1 MAPIGE
7 KIKSYRLLKNMT
19 QKKLSE
25 LTGIHEVT
33 IRQYEAN
40 KYSPKMINLEK
51 IATALDVSPSDLIWI
66 TEDSNLYQILKLVPS
81 ASFDTD
87 NKRVKLFN
95 ANELHNYF
103 LLNEK
108 GRQKA
113 LSYIEDL
120 VKLPEYTED
129 MPSET
134 TE

>member
-51 IATALDVSPSDLIWI
+51 IATALDVSPSDLIEI

>member
-51 IATALDVSPSDLIWI
+51 IATALDVSPSDLIGI

>member
-51 IATALDVSPSDLIWI
+51 IATALDVSPSDLIGI
-66 TEDSNLYQILKLVPS
+66 TEDSNLYPILKLVPS

>member
-51 IATALDVSPSDLIWI
+51 IATALDVSPSDLIGI

-87 NKRVKLFN
+87 NKRVRLFN

>member
-7 KIKSYRLLKNMT
+7 KIKLYRQLKNMT

-51 IATALDVSPSDLIWI
+51 IATALDVSPSDLIGI
-66 TEDSNLYQILKLVPS
+66 TEDSNLYQLLKKVPS

-129 MPSET
+129 MPPE
-134 TE
+134 E

>member
-1 MAPIGE
+1 
-7 KIKSYRLLKNMT
+7 
-19 QKKLSE
+19 
-25 LTGIHEVT
+25 
-33 IRQYEAN
+33 
-40 KYSPKMINLEK
+40 MINLEK
-51 IATALDVSPSDLIWI
+51 IATALDVSPSDLIGI